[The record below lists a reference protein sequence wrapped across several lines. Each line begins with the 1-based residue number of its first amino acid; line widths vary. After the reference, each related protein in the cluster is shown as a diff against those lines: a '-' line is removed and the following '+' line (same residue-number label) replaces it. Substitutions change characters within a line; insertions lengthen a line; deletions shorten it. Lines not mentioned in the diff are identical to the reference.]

1 MERFQDTILEIYR
14 LDSKG
19 RITFESSI
27 AIKRTLE
34 IWLCPI
40 GAGTPCE
47 SKQLSMEIKILKHVS
62 GEYTIP
68 HIFRYQL
75 CQSGT
80 GFAIYYNKAKYIITA
95 KHLEAPPRFGPA
107 WINGP
112 HEQIEVKGL
121 HLPITYD
128 AIAHRV
134 AGTAYDELRKVEV
147 FPFACDV
154 KKGDRVIFYG
164 FPRDEQFKIVQ
175 TDELQMRE
183 AEIFNIDDYG
193 YYRKFFISPGP
204 ESGHSGSP
212 LFRKENGRLVLIGIV
227 VGKIVQKNPDDSP
240 IDFGYGYAYSVDKV
254 LKDIEVSV
262 EFSNESRKPKTI
274 NRSHSK

>member
-1 MERFQDTILEIYR
+1 
-14 LDSKG
+14 
-19 RITFESSI
+19 
-27 AIKRTLE
+27 
-34 IWLCPI
+34 
-40 GAGTPCE
+40 
-47 SKQLSMEIKILKHVS
+47 MEIRILKQFV

-95 KHLEAPPRFGPA
+95 KHLEAPPRLGPA

-112 HEQIEVKGL
+112 HEPIEVKGL
-121 HLPITYD
+121 RLPITYD
-128 AIAHRV
+128 AIAHEV
-134 AGTAYDELRKVEV
+134 ADTPYDELRKAEV

-154 KKGDRVIFYG
+154 KKGDRVIFCG

-175 TDELQMRE
+175 TDELQIRE

-204 ESGHSGSP
+204 ESGYSGSP

-227 VGKIVQKNPDDSP
+227 AGKIVHKNPDGSP
-240 IDFGYGYAYSVDKV
+240 IDFGYGYAYSVDKL
-254 LKDIEVSV
+254 LKDIEASV
-262 EFSNESRKPKTI
+262 ELSNESRKLTTT
-274 NRSHSK
+274 N